1 VADKSKKK
9 LSYEVIRVTFN
20 QKIMIVSPRFD
31 IINNTDEMG
40 SER

>member
-31 IINNTDEMG
+31 IINNTDERG